1 MLKIS
6 GAILCILGCSGF
18 GILKIYDWKKDL
30 GHLQSWLILFQRIKS
45 RIFYQKETLE
55 ESCIWIGEK
64 EDGKNGMLFLQVG
77 MRARAERH
85 KEFSVIWKEELDK
98 WCKHNIQQKAIREIL
113 LQFPEYVKEADEQ
126 LQIDLFSLY
135 IEELE
140 REKEKIEHQIQEKQ
154 KPVMALGMALGVM
167 ISILLI

>member
-6 GAILCILGCSGF
+6 GAILCVLGCFGF
-18 GILKIYDWKKDL
+18 GILKINGWKKDL
-30 GHLQSWLILFQRIKS
+30 VHLQNWILLFQRIKS

-64 EDGKNGMLFLQVG
+64 EEEKNGKLLRRIG
-77 MRARAERH
+77 IRAREERH
-85 KEFSVIWKEELDK
+85 KEFSIIWKEELDE
-98 WCKHNIQQKAIREIL
+98 WCKHNLQQSAVKEIL

-126 LQIDLFSLY
+126 LQMNLFSFY
-135 IEELE
+135 IEELH
-140 REKEKIEHQIQEKQ
+140 KEKGKIEQQIQEKQ
-154 KPVMALGMALGVM
+154 KPVMAVSLASGIM